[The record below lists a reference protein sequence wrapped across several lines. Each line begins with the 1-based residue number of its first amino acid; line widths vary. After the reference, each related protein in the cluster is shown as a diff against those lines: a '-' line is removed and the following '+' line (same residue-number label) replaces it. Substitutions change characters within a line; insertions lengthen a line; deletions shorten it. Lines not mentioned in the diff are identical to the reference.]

1 MRYKYLLATF
11 GALATTMA
19 LAAEPISAPTSQP
32 AVPAKEPATGA
43 TAESATAPKQ
53 PARSGRVARS
63 AFTSAIQGREP
74 VDDLTSLGTDH
85 NRIYFFTEIRDMSG
99 ETVTHRWE
107 YNGKIMAEVPFQIGG
122 PRWRVYSSKT
132 LDPSWTGEWKVSVV
146 DGQGSTLNVSTF
158 RYTPKALPA
167 SAAPSAEPAP
177 SAAPAAPTEPAKR
190 N

>member
-1 MRYKYLLATF
+1 MTKEGNPMHRQLLVTF
-11 GALATTMA
+11 GALLAAPA
-19 LAAEPISAPTSQP
+19 LAAEPT
-32 AVPAKEPATGA
+32 AVPAAPPAEPPA
-43 TAESATAPKQ
+43 ATAPAAAPEK
-53 PARSGRVARS
+53 PAHTGRVTRS
-63 AFTSAIQGREP
+63 VFTSTIQEREP
-74 VDDLTSLGTDH
+74 VDTLTSLGTDQ

-146 DGQGSTLNVSTF
+146 DSQGSTLSVSTF
-158 RYTPKALPA
+158 HYTPAPA
-167 SAAPSAEPAP
+167 PAAARPSAEPAP
-177 SAAPAAPTEPAKR
+177 AAAPAAPASPGTR